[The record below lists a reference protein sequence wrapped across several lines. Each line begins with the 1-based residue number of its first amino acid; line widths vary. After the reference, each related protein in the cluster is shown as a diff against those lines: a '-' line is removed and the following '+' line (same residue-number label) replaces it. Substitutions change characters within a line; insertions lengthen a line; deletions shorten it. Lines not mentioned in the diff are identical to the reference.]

1 MATRFPSPTGPENH
15 AAADPPRKTRAKPSG
30 DGRGLRR
37 TLLIPAAIVL
47 IAAGAALL
55 LIFSGSVAG
64 VETDTVGVVAIALG
78 AVGLMAQAA
87 ARRSRASS
95 A

>member
-1 MATRFPSPTGPENH
+1 MATRFPPTGPESH
-15 AAADPPRKTRAKPSG
+15 AAADPPRKPRAKPSG

-37 TLLIPAAIVL
+37 TLLVPAAIVL

-64 VETDTVGVVAIALG
+64 VETDTIGIVAIVLG
-78 AVGLMAQAA
+78 AAGLMAQAA

-95 A
+95 AR